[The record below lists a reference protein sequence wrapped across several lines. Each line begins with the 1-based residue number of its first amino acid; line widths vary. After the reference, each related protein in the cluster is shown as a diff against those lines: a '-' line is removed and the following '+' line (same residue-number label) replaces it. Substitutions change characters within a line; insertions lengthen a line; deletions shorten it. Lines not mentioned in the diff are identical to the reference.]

1 MRLSE
6 GQAAGAGMDAASDR
20 FDQMSRRLRPALL
33 RYFWRRTGGQ
43 ADAEELVQE
52 LFLRLLRREDLF
64 ELDNPD
70 GYIFEAAA
78 NLLRDT
84 ARRQAARAHNRHDD
98 VTRLS
103 LCSDEPSPEQNVAD
117 RLNLQQI
124 LQALDDLPERTRTVL
139 ILARFEDLSYAQIAT
154 AMGLSVSAVEKHMM
168 RALKALRS
176 VKSQ

>member
-1 MRLSE
+1 
-6 GQAAGAGMDAASDR
+6 
-20 FDQMSRRLRPALL
+20 MSRRLRPALL

-64 ELDNPD
+64 QLDNPD

-84 ARRQAARAHNRHDD
+84 VRRQTARAHTRHDD

-103 LCSDEPSPEQNVAD
+103 LSSDEPSPEQNVAD

-124 LQALDDLPERTRTVL
+124 LQALNDLPERTRTVL
-139 ILARFEDLSYAQIAT
+139 ILARFEDLSYDQIAT
-154 AMGLSVSAVEKHMM
+154 ALGVSVSAVEKHMM